1 LFFIFL
7 IAICLFLSFLIDFF
21 FNFTPHHLISF
32 IFYIKFD
39 MHSFDCCLFV
49 CFNYF
54 SNWIL
59 FSISSLNIWFQII
72 FILNLV
78 SIILIVISFVLDL
91 FIAFFLFLPLVFW
104 WFGTSLRYFLG
115 FAFCGI
121 SFGLMIRVM
130 SF

>member
-1 LFFIFL
+1 LLFVYFYLFWL
-7 IAICLFLSFLIDFF
+7 IFF
-21 FNFTPHHLISF
+21 FNFTSHHLVSF

-59 FSISSLNIWFQII
+59 FSISSLSIWFQII

-78 SIILIVISFVLDL
+78 PIILIVISFVLDL

-121 SFGLMIRVM
+121 SFGLMTRVM